1 MKKNIFKKEYQ
12 KFAFLTIISLI
23 TGIIEFVG
31 FAHTESHALGIA
43 VTHMIFH
50 VSFFGTL
57 CVFAL
62 FYQKTAQ
69 ELRKRT
75 ERIISALT
83 IGLVVIFGVFRVN
96 ELLEQAPASMQV
108 GELGIFRFFLVT
120 VIALIALQWYV
131 LHMKTTDEVQSCGA
145 LCHGSKGHLLVD
157 CIGFIAL
164 LTVTF
169 IGSYLTAIV
178 DQLVFVLSALVII
191 WTVVGIVRKT
201 R

>member
-1 MKKNIFKKEYQ
+1 M
-12 KFAFLTIISLI
+12 
-23 TGIIEFVG
+23 
-31 FAHTESHALGIA
+31 
-43 VTHMIFH
+43 MFH

-57 CVFAL
+57 CIFAL

-83 IGLVVIFGVFRVN
+83 IGLVVIFGAFRVH
-96 ELLEQAPASMQV
+96 ELFEHAPTSMEI

-131 LHMKTTDEVQSCGA
+131 LHMKTTDDGESCGA

-164 LTVTF
+164 LSVTF
-169 IGSYLTAIV
+169 IGGYLTAIV
-178 DQLVFVLSALVII
+178 DQVVFGLSALVII